1 MRSSYSVSKSGW
13 MDAPLFSA
21 ERRRHQTKVEEA
33 IRQHLA
39 DMVTEE
45 KIIVTDGRRALSV
58 PIPEIHEYRIRFDPD
73 SMESVGH
80 APGSRGGGA
89 KDNREGQGTGQPAK
103 EAGSEP
109 GLDLTETEVSMEEI
123 QAAVFSRLELP
134 NLDLTKPSL
143 GTGQDM
149 RPVSIAPYG
158 LMAHWDRRRTLKQSL
173 LRQAAGIDVSP
184 GLVLEDLRFR
194 VNEAM
199 MEEQGGAVVIAMMDT
214 SGSMGAWEKH
224 LAKAL
229 LFWTTQLLR
238 RDYPTVTI
246 VFIAHDVRA
255 KELSETAFF
264 QKGVSGGT
272 VASAAFRLALEIL
285 DRRFPLP
292 VYNAYGMYLSD
303 GGNLTSDNPPAQAL
317 AADLTQRLNLFA
329 VGELHDTDRKPSML
343 FTALDQTPAR
353 TALLQSDQDLLPTL
367 RTFFHP

>member
-1 MRSSYSVSKSGW
+1 MTPRWTLGTLPDLSPT
-13 MDAPLFSA
+13 PLLA
-21 ERRRHQTKVEEA
+21 DLT
-33 IRQHLA
+33 RQHA
-39 DMVTEE
+39 RIT
-45 KIIVTDGRRALSV
+45 RALGPTLATVAGSQSLTAPSPQGRV
-58 PIPEIHEYRIRFDPD
+58 PRRVMVPPRIAFASPDDPQSSARRTTDASSTSAQD
-73 SMESVGH
+73 SDTTGSDGDAWDLDDAWTWNDLTHAVLDGLTLPH
-80 APGSRGGGA
+80 LDAQRTAPGSAAPDTVTTHAIPGG
-89 KDNREGQGTGQPAK
+89 P
-103 EAGSEP
+103 
-109 GLDLTETEVSMEEI
+109 
-123 QAAVFSRLELP
+123 
-134 NLDLTKPSL
+134 
-143 GTGQDM
+143 
-149 RPVSIAPYG
+149 
-158 LMAHWDRRRTLKQSL
+158 WDRRQTLRAHL
-173 LRQAAGIDVSP
+173 LRRARAGTPSVDRLHP
-184 GLVLEDLRFR
+184 DDLRYHT
-194 VNEAM
+194 VTPAPPSS
-199 MEEQGGAVVIAMMDT
+199 GGAVLFAMMDT